1 MRGKGV
7 IMLNLSSWREKKYG
21 FADKKYL
28 FLKMETSGV
37 EIRASQLDSL
47 DSEADRLGS

>member
-1 MRGKGV
+1 MRGKV
-7 IMLNLSSWREKKYG
+7 EIILILSSWREKKYG

-28 FLKMETSGV
+28 FLKKEMNDV

-47 DSEADRLGS
+47 DAEADRVGS